1 MKWAV
6 RYVSLLALLV
16 CSVFLADRVVAQQT
30 RSSSSALQGC
40 SDISQEYNHAL
51 DLVFPRSTRTPAAFR
66 ELDYSIVLRY
76 QPSFHAESQIVL
88 EKDTNGKLLATEYA
102 LPDGAPSVST
112 RLWKIYEA
120 RRCPTDADF
129 AGIITVNRSLDPVPN
144 EVKELV
150 IQLFEQPITL
160 MIDPDMRIDLNSK
173 SPRLLVED
181 GAGYHLWLNG
191 LQNSAFFDLHSGPFQ
206 SPLYDE
212 LDHLRLA
219 VEMRSKVA

>member
-1 MKWAV
+1 MNRANL
-6 RYVSLLALLV
+6 VSLLGAFILPF
-16 CSVFLADRVVAQQT
+16 FLADPAIAQKAQRT
-30 RSSSSALQGC
+30 SSTLLGC
-40 SDISQEYNHAL
+40 TDISQQYEHAL
-51 DLVFPRSTRTPAAFR
+51 DVVFPRPTRGPGDFR
-66 ELDYSIVLRY
+66 AVDYTIVLRY
-76 QPSFHAESQIVL
+76 QPSFHAESQIVF
-88 EKDTNGKLLATEYA
+88 EKDTNGKLLATEYT

-120 RRCPTDADF
+120 RRCPTDADL

-144 EVKELV
+144 EVKKLV
-150 IQLFEQPITL
+150 IQLFEQRITL
-160 MIDPDMRIDLNSK
+160 MIDPAMRIDLNSK

-219 VEMRSKVA
+219 VEDAK